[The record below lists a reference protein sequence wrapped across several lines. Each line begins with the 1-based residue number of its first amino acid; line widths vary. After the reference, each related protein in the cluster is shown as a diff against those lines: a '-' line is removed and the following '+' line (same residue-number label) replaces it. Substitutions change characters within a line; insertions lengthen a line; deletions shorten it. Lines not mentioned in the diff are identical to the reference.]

1 MLCWGG
7 GLFKLMGS
15 SQHNVQLPMVT
26 WLNAC
31 VKVQQLWL
39 PAFSGLW
46 NTYCINIYIYIH
58 IYSYTVNRPLS
69 RCCYVTQTKDGK
81 VFRINI
87 ANLQI
92 KWKRKKAKYVHKLEQ
107 PWRLSW
113 LKLQKFWAKRIVTA
127 HIYWTWQKLALW
139 IKKTESRR
147 NRARERERLTPLS
160 DMAPV
165 FINLK
170 ESESLSCPSDRRG
183 RFPI

>member
-1 MLCWGG
+1 
-7 GLFKLMGS
+7 
-15 SQHNVQLPMVT
+15 MVT

-92 KWKRKKAKYVHKLEQ
+92 KWKRKKEKKPNTSINLSNHDAWADWSYKSFGPNGLSPPTFTEHD
-107 PWRLSW
+107 RSW
-113 LKLQKFWAKRIVTA
+113 LSELKKLKAEETEQGRESDWRPFQ
-127 HIYWTWQKLALW
+127 TWPLFSL
-139 IKKTESRR
+139 ISRS
-147 NRARERERLTPLS
+147 L
-160 DMAPV
+160 
-165 FINLK
+165 NLFHVHLIAADAFLFK
-170 ESESLSCPSDRRG
+170 SYDDNQTD
-183 RFPI
+183 